1 MRSRHIEQHAH
12 VHWACPCVRKAANLF
27 ERTVKGLTRA
37 LARPETGGAMFSP
50 AAGPK
55 ALVAAERAL
64 LALISSLDAWAGPL
78 KVLLYIHKDSRPSNC
93 SP

>member
-1 MRSRHIEQHAH
+1 
-12 VHWACPCVRKAANLF
+12 
-27 ERTVKGLTRA
+27 
-37 LARPETGGAMFSP
+37 MFSP

-78 KVLLYIHKDSRPSNC
+78 KVLPAILEYCAWYVIVGTTCFAMLAIVRSIGVLTVPLRR
-93 SP
+93 